1 MIFDIITLFP
11 EMFAGPLTESI
22 LKRAQDND
30 LITIN
35 IHQLRNW
42 GIGPHKQVDDTVYGG
57 GVGMLLRPDVVIPA
71 ITEVKK
77 TKKIKKTKI
86 LLMTPQGQTFKQ
98 QIAEDLAK
106 EDRLIIVCGHYA
118 GFDERIRKF
127 VDLEVSIGDYVLTGG
142 EVPAMVVIDAV
153 SRQISGVV
161 GRAGNE
167 DESFSKSLDRKM
179 EYPQYTKPEIY
190 NKLAVPDIL
199 LSGHHA
205 EIEKWRSSKT
215 R

>member
-118 GFDERIRKF
+118 GFDERIRQF

-153 SRQISGVV
+153 SRQIPGVV

-167 DESFSKSLDRKM
+167 DESFSKSLDRKL

>member
-86 LLMTPQGQTFKQ
+86 LLMTPQGQTFNQ

-118 GFDERIRKF
+118 GFDERIRQF

>member
-1 MIFDIITLFP
+1 MQFDIITLFP

-22 LKRAQDND
+22 LKRAQEKE
-30 LITIN
+30 LISIN
-35 IHQLRNW
+35 FHQLRNW
-42 GIGPHKQVDDTVYGG
+42 GIGPHKQVDDTIYGG

-77 TKKIKKTKI
+77 VKKLKQKVI
-86 LLMTPQGQTFKQ
+86 LMTPQGRTFNQ
-98 QIAEDLAK
+98 EMAEDLAK
-106 EDRLIIVCGHYA
+106 SDRLIIVCGHYA
-118 GFDERIRKF
+118 GFDERIRQF

-142 EVPAMVVIDAV
+142 EVPAMVIIDAI
-153 SRQISGVV
+153 SRQIPAVV

-167 DESFSKSLDRKM
+167 DESFSKSLDRKL

-190 NKLAVPDIL
+190 KKLKVPDVL
-199 LSGHHA
+199 LSGDHA
-205 EIEKWRSSKT
+205 KIENWKREQL

>member
-35 IHQLRNW
+35 FCQLRKW
-42 GIGPHKQVDDTVYGG
+42 GVGPHKQVDDTVYGG

-86 LLMTPQGQTFKQ
+86 LLMTPQGQTFNQ

-118 GFDERIRKF
+118 GFDERIRQF

-142 EVPAMVVIDAV
+142 EMPAMVVIDAV
-153 SRQISGVV
+153 SRQIPGVV
-161 GRAGNE
+161 GRAGN
-167 DESFSKSLDRKM
+167 
-179 EYPQYTKPEIY
+179 
-190 NKLAVPDIL
+190 
-199 LSGHHA
+199 
-205 EIEKWRSSKT
+205 
-215 R
+215 